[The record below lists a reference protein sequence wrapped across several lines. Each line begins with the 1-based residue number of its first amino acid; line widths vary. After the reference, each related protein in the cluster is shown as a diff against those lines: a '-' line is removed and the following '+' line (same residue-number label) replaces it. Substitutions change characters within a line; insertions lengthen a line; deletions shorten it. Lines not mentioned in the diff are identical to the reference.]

1 MTLTGTADALPA
13 DPSAAGR
20 EYVQSRARTLLDW
33 LVALWVFSGC
43 FVITEPAPYEVVF
56 LAVFGAALFAGQGL
70 HRGTL
75 GLLLIFALFIPF
87 ALIATFQVK
96 FMPISDALLFT
107 IVTIFLFFTAYFVAN
122 YVADAPVPRMKLI
135 AGAYVAAAVLSALVG
150 TLGYLELI
158 PGHDLFTRYGRAKAF
173 FNDPNV
179 YGPFLMLPAMFVLQ
193 DVLVKRGRAALIGA
207 VFFGIIFIGVFASF
221 SRGAWGHLAASAVI
235 VFCLIW
241 MLEAHARTQVRMLM
255 LALFGTLALIVAV
268 GGLLSIPAVNR
279 LFEIRA
285 TTQSYD
291 EGESGRFGR
300 QGYAFEL
307 ALEHPWG
314 LGPLEFRNLRV
325 KEEPHNSYVNVL
337 HAYGWGGGLMF
348 CGFVSVTLWRGFK
361 GLARPGPMRLY
372 LIPLV
377 ATFLPLAIEAAIIDV
392 DHWRHF
398 FLIGGLIWG
407 VTAGYWTSRPVRR
420 VAPA

>member
-1 MTLTGTADALPA
+1 
-13 DPSAAGR
+13 
-20 EYVQSRARTLLDW
+20 
-33 LVALWVFSGC
+33 
-43 FVITEPAPYEVVF
+43 
-56 LAVFGAALFAGQGL
+56 
-70 HRGTL
+70 
-75 GLLLIFALFIPF
+75 
-87 ALIATFQVK
+87 
-96 FMPISDALLFT
+96 
-107 IVTIFLFFTAYFVAN
+107 
-122 YVADAPVPRMKLI
+122 MKLI

-193 DVLVKRGRAALIGA
+193 DVLLKRGRAALIGA

-235 VFCLIW
+235 VFCLTW

-255 LALFGTLALIVAV
+255 LALFGALALIVAV

-348 CGFVSVTLWRGFK
+348 CGFVIVTLWRGFK

-420 VAPA
+420 AAPA